1 VRPIAFLTLFLVVVA
16 VHADRA
22 SIVGTW
28 VARTDTDY
36 GKQYIEHYTFLE
48 NSTFQLIVIER
59 DFDHEAT
66 YRLLGKWDMNG
77 DRLLFRITCSNHP
90 RVPTGKVDVN
100 SIIALSESEVIT
112 RGSDGRISAAVK
124 AGYDIPVADK
134 CS

>member
-1 VRPIAFLTLFLVVVA
+1 MRPIAFVLLFLVVIA

-28 VARTDTDY
+28 VVRTDTDR

-59 DFDHEAT
+59 DFEHEAT

-90 RVPTGKVDVN
+90 RVPIGKVDVN
-100 SIIALSESEVIT
+100 IIISLSEYEVIT
-112 RGSDGRISAAVK
+112 RGSNGRISAAVR
-124 AGYDIPVADK
+124 AGYDVPVVDK